1 MDMRSHVQK
10 LFRFTRTAVLVSFRL
25 WERQRERAGTLNL
38 AKEYAESE
46 TYQIGIAIILA
57 TLMLLAATVAGAQ
70 PVADNL
76 AKRKPEA
83 VIDLAT
89 RSDVIVIAT
98 VEQSKSLG
106 SAPPNT
112 RVRVERW
119 LAGAATEPTL
129 AFSGGPRVAPGARYV
144 FFLGRDGA
152 TLACLQP
159 NGTVFPVH
167 AGDDRAYADAIAAIR
182 AARGA
187 DETVRAIALRNAM
200 IAALSAPAPAL
211 RFHAVL
217 ELAAL
222 AHDGFPERERRALE
236 RILADPTTDPSLRPV
251 LATIL
256 AGSG

>member
-89 RSDVIVIAT
+89 RAGVQLVRGEWRYSDTKIVE
-98 VEQSKSLG
+98 VDFKSEEELQRLYEQL
-106 SAPPNT
+106 
-112 RVRVERW
+112 V
-119 LAGAATEPTL
+119 
-129 AFSGGPRVAPGARYV
+129 
-144 FFLGRDGA
+144 
-152 TLACLQP
+152 
-159 NGTVFPVH
+159 
-167 AGDDRAYADAIAAIR
+167 DR
-182 AARGA
+182 
-187 DETVRAIALRNAM
+187 
-200 IAALSAPAPAL
+200 
-211 RFHAVL
+211 
-217 ELAAL
+217 
-222 AHDGFPERERRALE
+222 
-236 RILADPTTDPSLRPV
+236 TDR
-251 LATIL
+251 
-256 AGSG
+256 